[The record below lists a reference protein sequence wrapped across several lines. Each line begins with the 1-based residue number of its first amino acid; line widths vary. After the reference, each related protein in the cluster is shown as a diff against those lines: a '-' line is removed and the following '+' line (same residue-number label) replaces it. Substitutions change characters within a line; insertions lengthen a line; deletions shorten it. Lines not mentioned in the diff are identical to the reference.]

1 MRQSTPVSTISRY
14 GVAIALT
21 LAALFLRWRL
31 TPILGLSTLFIFLAI
46 TISAWYGGLGTGL
59 TSTFLICGFAV
70 AFPSLVVSSSTGNYS
85 ALPFIFTIFMSG
97 SVVSVLVETLRRA
110 QSKAEMNAAGL
121 AHSNEQFALLVNSVP
136 DYGIFMLDAEGRIQG
151 WNEGAR
157 QIKGYEADEIIGQ
170 HFSVFYPAED
180 IACGK
185 PEMELKEARE
195 TGKFKEESWR
205 LRKNG
210 ARFWANIVITAVRDA
225 NGDLRGFSNVTRD
238 MTERREAEERDRLL
252 IREQAAREEAENAN
266 KAKDQFLAIL
276 SHELRTPLNTIIGWS
291 YLLKNDLLD
300 EQAARDACE
309 SIERSSQIQM
319 RLIEDLLDVSRMLAG
334 KLSVEKVPLDLTELV
349 SLATESISAWAAQ
362 KEIELQ
368 VLRYPTPLLVSGD
381 TVRLQQVI
389 LNLLQNSIKFT
400 PSGGKVMIELSK
412 KDSFAEIRIH
422 DTGSGISSVALPH
435 IFEHF
440 HQADSSPSR
449 KYGGL
454 GLGLSIVRHVIEA
467 HDGSI
472 QAQSPGEGLGTTFT
486 ICLPLLSTPAA
497 ALTGETKVD

>member
-1 MRQSTPVSTISRY
+1 MRQSTPVSTVSRY

-21 LAALFLRWRL
+21 LAALFLRCFL
-31 TPILGLSTLFIFLAI
+31 TPILGPSTPFIFLAI
-46 TISAWYGGLGTGL
+46 TVSAWYGGLGTGL

-85 ALPFIFTIFMSG
+85 VLPFISTIFING
-97 SVVSVLVETLRRA
+97 SVVSILIETLRRA
-110 QSKAEMNAAGL
+110 QSKAEMNAA
-121 AHSNEQFALLVNSVP
+121 AVAQSNEQFDLLVNSVS
-136 DYGIFMLDAEGRIQG
+136 DYGIFMLDAEGHIQS
-151 WNEGAR
+151 WNVGAR
-157 QIKGYEADEIIGQ
+157 NINGYETEEIIGR
-170 HFSVFYPAED
+170 HFSTFYPAED
-180 IACGK
+180 IAAGK
-185 PEMELKEARE
+185 PEMELKIASRA
-195 TGKFKEESWR
+195 GKFEEEGWR

-210 ARFWANIVITAVRDA
+210 ERFWASVIITAVRDSQ
-225 NGDLRGFSNVTRD
+225 GELLGFSKVTRD
-238 MTERREAEERDRLL
+238 MTERRKAQERDRLL

-276 SHELRTPLNTIIGWS
+276 SHELRTPLNTIIGWA
-291 YLLKNDLLD
+291 YLLKNNLLD
-300 EQAARDACE
+300 DKDAHDACE

-349 SLATESISAWAAQ
+349 SLTSESISVWAAQ

-368 VLRYPTPLLVSGD
+368 VLRYPTQLSVLGD
-381 TVRLQQVI
+381 AVRLQQVI

-400 PSGGKVMIELSK
+400 PPGGKVIIELSK
-412 KDSFAEIRIH
+412 KESCAQIQIH
-422 DTGSGISSVALPH
+422 DNGSGISSAALPH

-454 GLGLSIVRHVIEA
+454 GLGLSVVRHVIEA
-467 HDGSI
+467 HEGSI
-472 QAQSPGEGLGTTFT
+472 EAQSPGEGLGTTFT
-486 ICLPLLSTPAA
+486 ICLPLLSTPVA
-497 ALTGETKVD
+497 ALAGETKVD